1 MGAIFT
7 RLFNQKKDQRV
18 LMVGLD
24 GAGKTTL
31 LYRLKLGEVRVT
43 IPTIGFNVEEVQY
56 KKIKFT
62 VWDIGG
68 QDRIRPLWVH
78 YFNGVT
84 ALVYVIDIND
94 IQRTQEMMDELQKLL
109 ITDELSDIPVL
120 IYANKIDMRTYERKQ
135 ITANELYN
143 RVNSFM
149 KHRNFLIQECSA
161 VTGEG
166 LYEGLEWLNKIL
178 T

>member
-7 RLFNQKKDQRV
+7 RLFNQKKDQRI

-31 LYRLKLGEVRVT
+31 LYRLKLGEVRQT

-78 YFNGVT
+78 YFNGVN
-84 ALVYVIDIND
+84 ALIYVVDIND
-94 IQRTQEMMDELQKLL
+94 IQRSQEMIDELQKLL
-109 ITDELSDIPVL
+109 VTDELSNVPVL
-120 IYANKIDMRTYERKQ
+120 VYANKIDMRTTNRIQ
-135 ITANELYN
+135 ITSNDLYGKIN
-143 RVNSFM
+143 NM
-149 KHRNFLIQECSA
+149 IKHKNFFIQECSA
-161 VTGEG
+161 VTSEG
-166 LYEGLEWLNKIL
+166 LYEGLEWLNKKL
-178 T
+178 L